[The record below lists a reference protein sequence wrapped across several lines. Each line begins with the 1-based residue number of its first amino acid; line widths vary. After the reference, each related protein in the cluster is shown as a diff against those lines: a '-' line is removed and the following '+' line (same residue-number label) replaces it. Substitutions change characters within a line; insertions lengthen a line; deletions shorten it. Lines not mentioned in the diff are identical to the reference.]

1 LWSDRTQTVCDET
14 FADREAEPAVTDPL
28 DLLRAANPI
37 DDDRLLDPARSTTA
51 RALFEQITGSPY
63 TPPPV
68 RNPRRSWRLYVGT
81 LVAASGIGGGV
92 AWAVTMRHPDKVLT
106 VACYQRSDLTDASV
120 VASDGRN
127 PVDVCRDAW
136 RAGKVGP
143 VTPTTLIACVLP
155 GGTAGVFPG
164 DNPNDNP
171 NDNICERLGLTPAA
185 PPTTSDQTAALTVV
199 RDALSG
205 QFQATCLPLDKATVV
220 AQHELAAQHL
230 NAWTVET
237 PTPAT
242 PERPCAS
249 LAIDEPGHRIILVPI
264 PKR

>member
-1 LWSDRTQTVCDET
+1 
-14 FADREAEPAVTDPL
+14 VTDPL
-28 DLLRAANPI
+28 ELLRAANPI
-37 DDDRLLDPARSTTA
+37 NDDRLLDPARSIAA
-51 RALFEQITGSPY
+51 RALFEQITGSSY

-68 RNPRRSWRLYVGT
+68 RTPRRSWRLYVGA

-106 VACYQRSDLTDASV
+106 VVCYERADLTDASV

-143 VTPTTLIACVLP
+143 VTPATLIACVLP
-155 GGTAGVFPG
+155 GGAAGVFPG
-164 DNPNDNP
+164 DNPT
-171 NDNICERLGLTPAA
+171 DNICERLGLTPAD
-185 PPTTSDQTAALTVV
+185 PPTTSDQTATFTLV

-205 QFQATCLPLDKATVV
+205 QFQATCLPLDQASVV
-220 AQHELAAQHL
+220 AQRELAGQHL
-230 NAWTVET
+230 NDWTVET
-237 PTPAT
+237 PTAAT
-242 PERPCAS
+242 TERPCAS
-249 LAIDEPGHRIILVPI
+249 LAIDEPGQRIILIPV

>member
-1 LWSDRTQTVCDET
+1 M
-14 FADREAEPAVTDPL
+14 TDPL

-51 RALFEQITGSPY
+51 RTLFEHITGSPY
-63 TPPPV
+63 TPPPA
-68 RNPRRSWRLYVGT
+68 RTPRRWRLYVGA

-106 VACYQRSDLTDASV
+106 VACYQHADLTIASV
-120 VASDGRN
+120 VASDGRD

-136 RAGKVGP
+136 RAGKVGR
-143 VTPTTLIACVLP
+143 VTPATLIACVLP

-164 DNPNDNP
+164 DSPT
-171 NDNICERLGLTPAA
+171 DNICERLGLTPAA
-185 PPTTSDQTAALTVV
+185 PPTTSEQTTALALV

-205 QFQATCLPLDKATVV
+205 QFQGTCLPLDQASAL
-220 AQHELAAQHL
+220 AQRELAAQHL
-230 NAWTVET
+230 NDWTVEI
-237 PTPAT
+237 PSAAT

-249 LAIDEPGHRIILVPI
+249 IAIDEPGHRIILVPI
-264 PKR
+264 PKH